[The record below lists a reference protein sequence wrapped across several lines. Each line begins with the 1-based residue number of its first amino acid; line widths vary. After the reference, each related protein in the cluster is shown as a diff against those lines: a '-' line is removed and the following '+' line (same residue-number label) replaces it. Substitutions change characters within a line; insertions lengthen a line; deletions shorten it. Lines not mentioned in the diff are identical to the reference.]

1 MLKKPTLSSQM
12 LYFHTSD
19 AILLQFFSLDFHELT
34 SVGQIKTIPK
44 KVMIA
49 HNDNFGSVKQKLQ
62 SLAYMKKK
70 PNNNLL
76 GQV

>member
-1 MLKKPTLSSQM
+1 M

-44 KVMIA
+44 KAMIA
-49 HNDNFGSVKQKLQ
+49 HNDNFGRVKQKLQ

-70 PNNNLL
+70 PNDNLL